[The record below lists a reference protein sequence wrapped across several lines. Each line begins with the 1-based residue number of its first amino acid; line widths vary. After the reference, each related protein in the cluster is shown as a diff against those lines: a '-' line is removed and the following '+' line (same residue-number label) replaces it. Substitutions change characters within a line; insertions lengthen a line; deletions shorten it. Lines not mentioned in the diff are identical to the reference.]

1 MEQDIID
8 ILKAL
13 YKDLEELKKC
23 VLEDNKKISKVYSKL
38 NESKCLDINMTEE
51 AELIDEEVFKNRYE
65 SMNLND
71 YTKIILKDFES
82 RISILEEENQS
93 YKRI

>member
-1 MEQDIID
+1 MNQDIID
-8 ILKAL
+8 ILKVL
-13 YKDLEELKKC
+13 CENLDEVKKYI
-23 VLEDNKKISKVYSKL
+23 VEDNKKISKVYNKL
-38 NESKCLDINMTEE
+38 EEQSDLDVSNFKE
-51 AELIDEEVFKNRYE
+51 ADLVDKEIFKNKYE

>member
-13 YKDLEELKKC
+13 CEDLDEVKKYI
-23 VLEDNKKISKVYSKL
+23 VEDNRKISKVYNKL
-38 NESKCLDINMTEE
+38 NGQNDLDINYGEE
-51 AELIDEEVFKNRYE
+51 AELLDKEIFKRKYE
-65 SMNLND
+65 AMNLND
-71 YTKIILKDFES
+71 YTKIILQDFES

>member
-1 MEQDIID
+1 MEQDIIE

-13 YKDLEELKKC
+13 CEDLDEVKKY
-23 VLEDNKKISKVYSKL
+23 VVEDNRKISKVYNKL
-38 NESKCLDINMTEE
+38 NGQKDLDVNYGEE
-51 AELIDEEVFKNRYE
+51 AELIDKEIFKNKYE

>member
-8 ILKAL
+8 ILKVL
-13 YKDLEELKKC
+13 CEGLNEVKKY
-23 VLEDNKKISKVYSKL
+23 VVEDNKKISKVYNKL
-38 NESKCLDINMTEE
+38 KTQDDLDTNIEE
-51 AELIDEEVFKNRYE
+51 AELVDKSIYKNKYE

-82 RISILEEENQS
+82 RISILEEENQT
-93 YKRI
+93 YKRM